1 MKRIKNG
8 KRVSQVRRALHRPGD
23 NVRGFHFSKFSSNA
37 LAPFGVASIFRKKNT
52 PNIRREPYIMDRL
65 SVERSAQPLRNNWL
79 DPFRSVCA
87 DRKERRSVLFAHGK
101 VGKGK
106 AIHTPKTYSIRS
118 SVKCKG

>member
-1 MKRIKNG
+1 MKR
-8 KRVSQVRRALHRPGD
+8 KRKTQVRRDSHSGR
-23 NVRGFHFSKFSSNA
+23 VRRIFSSNA
-37 LAPFGVASIFRKKNT
+37 LAPFGVASIFRKST
-52 PNIRREPYIMDRL
+52 TSPIRREPYTMDRL
-65 SVERSAQPLRNNWL
+65 QPVERQAKPLRNNWL

-87 DRKERRSVLFAHGK
+87 DRKERRSVLFATKK

>member
-1 MKRIKNG
+1 MTKKVKNVKRL
-8 KRVSQVRRALHRPGD
+8 RSHRNVKSHHFG
-23 NVRGFHFSKFSSNA
+23 VRGSLGNA
-37 LAPFGVASIFRKKNT
+37 LAPFGVASIFTKTST
-52 PNIRREPYIMDRL
+52 PNRREPYSMDRL

-87 DRKERRSVLFAHGK
+87 DRKERRSVLFARGK

>member
-1 MKRIKNG
+1 MKRNKNA
-8 KRVSQVRRALHRPGD
+8 KRVSQVRLDVSRSGRAL
-23 NVRGFHFSKFSSNA
+23 RGFHRFFSSNA
-37 LAPFGVASIFRKKNT
+37 LAPFGVALIGKTRK
-52 PNIRREPYIMDRL
+52 PLIRREPYTKDRL
-65 SVERSAQPLRNNWL
+65 PVERPAQPLRNNWL

-87 DRKERRSVLFAHGK
+87 DRKERRSVLFATKK

>member
-1 MKRIKNG
+1 MAKKVKNA
-8 KRVSQVRRALHRPGD
+8 KSNRLHNTRLRDLSRLSRVSDFRR
-23 NVRGFHFSKFSSNA
+23 NA
-37 LAPFGVASIFRKKNT
+37 LAPFRVASIFRKQNT
-52 PNIRREPYIMDRL
+52 PIRREPYVM
-65 SVERSAQPLRNNWL
+65 ERKLERPAEPLRNNWL

-87 DRKERRSVLFAHGK
+87 DRKERRSVLFATKK